1 MGIELAD
8 GGTVGNILKHF
19 KKSEKSMN
27 FKDEE
32 CASIMTGILQGIK
45 HLHAFDYVHRDLKP
59 SNVVISDMKGLMDTS
74 NIKLVDFGLAVKYE
88 AV

>member
-19 KKSEKSMN
+19 KKSERARH

-32 CASIMTGILQGIK
+32 CASIMTGIL
-45 HLHAFDYVHRDLKP
+45 
-59 SNVVISDMKGLMDTS
+59 
-74 NIKLVDFGLAVKYE
+74 
-88 AV
+88 